1 TEAMTA
7 ELQLLRYAE
16 TGSALHR
23 ADARTKVVAL
33 TVLALLL
40 SFDPS
45 WSSAVATWVAV
56 VVAFVVA
63 RLPRSVIP
71 RPPRVL
77 WWGIGLSL
85 VLGFLAAGDPT
96 LDIGG
101 TSIGVGG
108 LIFQFR
114 FLAVSFGFLA
124 LALLLGWTTPLGQ
137 LPNAAAWLLTPLR
150 WLRIPVDDV
159 VAGLALSVRALP
171 LIADE
176 LTTTTALWSA
186 RPPANRNR
194 LVNAVDLA
202 ATATVSA
209 TRRAAELGEAMDA
222 RGHYAPPPRTQSFGA
237 PDLVLVAALAAV
249 TAFVALVGW

>member
-1 TEAMTA
+1 MTA

-16 TGSALHR
+16 TGSVLHR
-23 ADARTKVVAL
+23 ADARTKVIAL
-33 TVLALLL
+33 TAMALIL

-45 WSSAVATWVAV
+45 WSTAATTWAVVIMAFVAT
-56 VVAFVVA
+56 

-71 RPPRVL
+71 RPPKVL

-85 VLGFLAAGDPT
+85 LFGLLAGGEPT
-96 LDIGG
+96 IEFGG
-101 TSIGVGG
+101 LSLAVGG
-108 LIFQFR
+108 LVFQFR
-114 FLAVSFGFLA
+114 FLAVSFGYLA

-137 LPNAAAWLLTPLR
+137 LPNAASWLMAPLR
-150 WLRIPVDDV
+150 YLRIPIDDV

-186 RPPANRNR
+186 RPKAHKNS

-202 ATATVSA
+202 ATATVAA
-209 TRRAAELGEAMDA
+209 TRRAAELGEALAA
-222 RGHYAPPPRTQSFGA
+222 RGRYTAPPNSDRFGY
-237 PDLVLVAALAAV
+237 PDLA
-249 TAFVALVGW
+249 VALTISVVLATSVLL

>member
-1 TEAMTA
+1 MTA

-16 TGSALHR
+16 TGSPLHR
-23 ADARTKVVAL
+23 AEARTKVVAL
-33 TVLALLL
+33 TVVALLL

-45 WSSAVATWVAV
+45 WSSALAIWVGV
-56 VVAFVVA
+56 VVAFLAA

-85 VLGFLAAGDPT
+85 FFGFLAAGDPT

-101 TSIGVGG
+101 SSIGVGG

-114 FLAVSFGFLA
+114 FLAVSFGYLA
-124 LALLLGWTTPLGQ
+124 LALLLGWTTPLGE
-137 LPNAAAWLLTPLR
+137 LPAAAAWLLTPLR

-209 TRRAAELGEAMDA
+209 TRRAAELGAAMDA
-222 RGHYAPPPRTQSFGA
+222 RGHYTPPPRTTSFGF
-237 PDLVLVAALAAV
+237 PDLALAAAV
-249 TAFVALVGW
+249 GAVAAVVVLVGSW